1 MDKLN
6 NTEILIVEDNHN
18 DAEIAVRAFKQNNL
32 TNNITVVD
40 DGDKALDF
48 IFARGIYAKRNMRNK
63 PKVILLDLKL
73 PRVDGL
79 EVLKQIKSNQE
90 TKFIPVIILTSSS
103 EESDMIQSYDLGV
116 NSYIIKPVDFDKF
129 VAAVQNLG
137 LYWLLLNS
145 LPE

>member
-1 MDKLN
+1 MDNLN
-6 NTEILIVEDNHN
+6 NTEILIVEDNPN
-18 DAEIAVRAFKQNNL
+18 DAEMTVRAFKQNNL
-32 TNNITVVD
+32 TNNITLVD

-48 IFARGIYAKRNMRNK
+48 IFARGRYAKRNIRNR

-79 EVLKQIKSNQE
+79 EVLRQIKSNQE
-90 TKFIPVIILTSSS
+90 TKYIPVIVLTSSS

-137 LYWLLLNS
+137 LYWLLLNA